1 MKNEILREVWR
12 NRDKFA
18 KKCKHDLDLMAET
31 LRKVEC
37 SIRNPVVD
45 RTKKT
50 TTGRPSRPPYSRQ
63 R

>member
-12 NRDKFA
+12 NRDEFA
-18 KKCKHDLDLMAET
+18 RRCNHNLDLMAET
-31 LRKVEC
+31 LRKVERG
-37 SIRNPVVD
+37 IRNPVVD

-50 TTGRPSRPPYSRQ
+50 PTSRPSRPPFSRQ